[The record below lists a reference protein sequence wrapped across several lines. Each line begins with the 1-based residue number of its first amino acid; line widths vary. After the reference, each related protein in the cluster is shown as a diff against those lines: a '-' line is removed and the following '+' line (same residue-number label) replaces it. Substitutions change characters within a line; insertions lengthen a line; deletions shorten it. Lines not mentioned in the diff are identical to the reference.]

1 MAISVTITIIIN
13 AFGEYVPNMWA
24 DRTKRHDWKKHTSK
38 WYKTSIECIRI
49 VATIAH
55 LMSTVDF
62 SHKHTTRQR
71 RCLID
76 RGLVQIVNCDRWR
89 NFTKPSTYQTPMSQH
104 AACSTTA
111 RGCYHQPRFL
121 NHLTRAQNGQ
131 IRISIDGPLQFCT
144 LYVGLSPANDI
155 TSFDPLSIHIS
166 ISIWVPHHR
175 HWYGTQSK
183 ARDDQ
188 EDQGSPGVTH
198 WQRMYTT
205 FQWHKMALEKLQMT
219 GHSGEAVSL
228 NVWTD

>member
-1 MAISVTITIIIN
+1 MFNRSWPCTNRKLWPVKKLHQTIYLSNTNVTTCSMLN
-13 AFGEYVPNMWA
+13 NCSRLLSP
-24 DRTKRHDWKKHTSK
+24 
-38 WYKTSIECIRI
+38 
-49 VATIAH
+49 AT
-55 LMSTVDF
+55 V
-62 SHKHTTRQR
+62 
-71 RCLID
+71 
-76 RGLVQIVNCDRWR
+76 
-89 NFTKPSTYQTPMSQH
+89 
-104 AACSTTA
+104 
-111 RGCYHQPRFL
+111 L

-198 WQRMYTT
+198 WQRTYTT